1 MHDVGRDVKWNG
13 GCLVRNG
20 ELAMKVKVISV
31 SSGTQDDE
39 SLKNKNKK
47 AAESTEEST
56 CCWDL
61 QVWDLKTIP

>member
-1 MHDVGRDVKWNG
+1 MEWWLLGEKWRAG
-13 GCLVRNG
+13 DEDFPLT
-20 ELAMKVKVISV
+20 SV
-31 SSGTQDDE
+31 SSGIQDDE

-47 AAESTEEST
+47 PAESTEVST